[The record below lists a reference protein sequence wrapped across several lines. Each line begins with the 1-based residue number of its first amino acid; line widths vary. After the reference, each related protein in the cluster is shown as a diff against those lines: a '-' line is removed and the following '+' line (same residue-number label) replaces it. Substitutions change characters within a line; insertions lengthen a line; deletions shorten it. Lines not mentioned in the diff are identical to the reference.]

1 MTLQLA
7 KNVRIAYK
15 IESTFNTPP
24 AVVTGAN
31 QFRPNA
37 GPGLSLSRPE
47 VKSNEIRSDL
57 KTTMSR
63 LGSKEVKGSYTGDVS
78 VGTFDPLFQAVM
90 RGAWSAVLTASQTD
104 FTSVTQTANAIVGAS
119 GSFITKGLMGGDGV
133 QINVTGGPAA
143 NNNRNLRVT
152 SVAAGSLG
160 IAETLV
166 VDATARTTFTIT
178 RTKKL
183 IQPTVPIRSSFT
195 FEKYLQDLDLSE
207 QYTGCRI
214 SSMKLTGKPN
224 GMVEVEFGIVGA
236 DLNPLSSANSPF
248 YTSPTLTSTIALVI
262 ADATLRFNGADVANL
277 TSFDLSLDTKA
288 ATLPVIGSLVTPD
301 VFDNAAEVSGSLS
314 VTQVDFG
321 NLTAFTAETELSF
334 QALLV
339 EPTSEPKSFV
349 SIFIPRLKL
358 TGDTAPFGQDG
369 ASIET
374 VPFTVGD
381 KGAGVTGYDD
391 TMIVIQTSAT

>member
-1 MTLQLA
+1 LTLQTG
-7 KNVRIAYK
+7 KNVSIRYK
-15 IESTFNTPP
+15 IETAFNTPP

-31 QFRPNA
+31 VFRPNA

-47 VKSNEIRSDL
+47 IKSNEIRSDL

-63 LGSKEVKGSYTGDVS
+63 LGSHEVKGSFAGDLS

-90 RGAWSAVLTASQTD
+90 RGAWSAVLSASQTD

-119 GSFITKGLMGGDGV
+119 GSFITKGFMVGDV
-133 QINVTGGPAA
+133 IQQNVTGGPAA

-195 FEKYLQDLDLSE
+195 FEKYLQDVDLSE

-236 DLNPLSSANSPF
+236 DLNPLSSGSSPF
-248 YTSPTLTSTIALVI
+248 YTTPTLTVSIGLVI
-262 ADATLRFNGADVANL
+262 ADATLRFNGADVLNL
-277 TSFDLSLDTKA
+277 TSFDLMLDTKA
-288 ATLPVIGSLVTPD
+288 STLPVIGSLVTPD
-301 VFDNAAEVSGSLS
+301 VFDNAAEMTGSISAPRADFTNLS
-314 VTQVDFG
+314 
-321 NLTAFTAETELSF
+321 AFTGETELSF

-339 EPTSEPKSFV
+339 EPTSEPKNFV
-349 SIFIPRLKL
+349 SLFIPRLKL
-358 TGDTAPFGQDG
+358 LGNTAPFGSDG
-369 ASIET
+369 AMIET
-374 VPFTVGD
+374 MPFTVGD

-391 TMIVIQTSAT
+391 TMLVIQTSAA